1 MHSSAQPLSVHDDP
15 FAAESAP
22 ARRRRRGFTLVEAM
36 VATTVF
42 TMVTLGVYSMLIRSY
57 QLAALTR
64 CRDDARGVLRTY
76 ADQFE
81 RLQTT
86 ELVGS
91 TTYNRW
97 LFNPTNGAS
106 GRGLK
111 WGVLSDDNTST
122 AAEDVASLAITLGG
136 TGHPTDATITRDVRY
151 VNASSGATTTT
162 QSIQAAGFMLQGTFT
177 INFTRNGKSYSQSLT
192 VLRVAP

>member
-1 MHSSAQPLSVHDDP
+1 VPAGKTRRGFWGRRSG
-15 FAAESAP
+15 
-22 ARRRRRGFTLVEAM
+22 ARRAFTLVEAM

-42 TMVTLGVYSMLIRSY
+42 TMVTLGVYSMLIKSY

-64 CRDDARGVLRTY
+64 CRDDARGVLRTF

-97 LFNPTNGAS
+97 LFNPTGGPS
-106 GRGLK
+106 GRGIR
-111 WGVLSDDNTST
+111 WGSLSDDNTST
-122 AAEDVASLAITLGG
+122 AAPDVVSLAITLGG
-136 TGHPTDATITRDVRY
+136 AGHPTPATLTRDVRY
-151 VNASSGATTTT
+151 VDASTGATSST
-162 QSIQAAGFMLQGTFT
+162 QAIQAAGFMLQGTFT
-177 INFTRNGKSYSQSLT
+177 INFSRNGKSYSQSLT